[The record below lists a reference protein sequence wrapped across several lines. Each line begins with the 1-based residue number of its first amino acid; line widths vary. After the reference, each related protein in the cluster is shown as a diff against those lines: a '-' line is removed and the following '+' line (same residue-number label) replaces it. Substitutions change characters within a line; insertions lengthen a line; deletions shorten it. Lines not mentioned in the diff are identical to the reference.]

1 MGELCRVPVQGPVHG
16 HRVLRGSE
24 NVDAPDSIPRRRMDT
39 QVRKFRGKLLVGG
52 PNRQAF
58 ELSETAEFIFRQIDG
73 KRTIQEIGGMVA
85 EKFGAPLDMAV
96 DDCAE
101 LVAE

>member
-1 MGELCRVPVQGPVHG
+1 
-16 HRVLRGSE
+16 
-24 NVDAPDSIPRRRMDT
+24 VDAPNSIPQRRIDT
-39 QVRKFRGKLLVGG
+39 QVRKFRGKLLVASR
-52 PNRQAF
+52 NRQAF

-85 EKFGAPLDMAV
+85 EKFGAPLEMAV

-101 LVAE
+101 LIAELVEGKAIDVMSAGEGHEYDQ